1 MQKSKKG
8 HNSETTSPTE
18 KIIWIPLFFTFVLFF
33 TLVLYIQFQ
42 NPTSSG
48 SSPYVSVTYGQA
60 DEWTDGQAQTNTN
73 MPPQLL

>member
-18 KIIWIPLFFTFVLFF
+18 KIIWIPLFF